1 MSMRQTIAVISQME
15 ADGVQRT
22 EAMKTNA
29 KTYPDISDILER
41 KAAGRVDLHAR
52 SFAEKLD
59 ALDALR
65 DRAGPLRAAKAAR
78 SEREPV
84 QDPAPD
90 MRP

>member
-1 MSMRQTIAVISQME
+1 V
-15 ADGVQRT
+15 
-22 EAMKTNA
+22 

-78 SEREPV
+78 TERDSIQER
-84 QDPAPD
+84 APGT
-90 MRP
+90 RP

>member
-1 MSMRQTIAVISQME
+1 
-15 ADGVQRT
+15 
-22 EAMKTNA
+22 MKTNA

-65 DRAGPLRAAKAAR
+65 DRAGPLRAARAAR
-78 SEREPV
+78 TE
-84 QDPAPD
+84 QDPIQERAPG

>member
-1 MSMRQTIAVISQME
+1 
-15 ADGVQRT
+15 
-22 EAMKTNA
+22 MKTNA
-29 KTYPDISDILER
+29 KTYPDISHILER
-41 KAAGRVDLHAR
+41 KTAGRVDLHAR

-78 SEREPV
+78 TER
-84 QDPAPD
+84 DPILERAPG

>member
-1 MSMRQTIAVISQME
+1 
-15 ADGVQRT
+15 
-22 EAMKTNA
+22 MKTNA

-65 DRAGPLRAAKAAR
+65 DRAGPLRAAGAAR
-78 SEREPV
+78 TERDPV
-84 QDPAPD
+84 KDGAPD